1 MKFISSGFSS
11 LPKSKIIFNTINNLH
26 VQIECWPISEKI
38 CITEEFTDGRLSVLA
53 VEFYK
58 SFLII
63 IRVKKPCSHLCFI
76 TVNLSI
82 HHTFFP

>member
-1 MKFISSGFSS
+1 MLAYKR
-11 LPKSKIIFNTINNLH
+11 KDMYYNQQNL
-26 VQIECWPISEKI
+26 
-38 CITEEFTDGRLSVLA
+38 EEFTDGRLSVLA

-63 IRVKKPCSHLCFI
+63 IRVKKPCSHLCSI

-82 HHTFFP
+82 HYTFFP